1 MKALLLPLLLP
12 VLLLPTPA
20 PGPAPGALQDDGL
33 QDRPAPDTGA
43 LLAAFAALGIQLDL
57 ETGCLAVP
65 VAVEV
70 RDDLLEYLL
79 VMPHGAAHES
89 LFSVGAGNAEAWVQ
103 SLNAALLTLG
113 IVPGTN
119 AQWIPKEPRP
129 SEDELRAGADPY
141 DIVPPSG
148 DGLYLY
154 AAWIE
159 DGDLRFHPVEDLVRD
174 LDRGR
179 TLRRQRFV
187 YLGSRTIERRSG
199 EQAFAAAL
207 EGNLINISFFAQG
220 NTLLSA
226 SAPEC
231 ISQKAWLP
239 NAWLLPPR
247 GTGVLLLFSRQR
259 LDRPPARLEA
269 FVPVVPAGGER
280 R

>member
-1 MKALLLPLLLP
+1 MKASLLPLLLA
-12 VLLLPTPA
+12 LAPA
-20 PGPAPGALQDDGL
+20 PPAPAPAGASQDDAV
-33 QDRPAPDTGA
+33 QDRPEPDTEA
-43 LLAAFAALGIQLDL
+43 LLAAFGALGIQLDL
-57 ETGCLAVP
+57 EAGCVGVP
-65 VAVEV
+65 VAIEV

-89 LFSVGAGNAEAWVQ
+89 LFSVTAGSAEVWVQ

-113 IVPGTN
+113 IVPGAN
-119 AQWIPKEPRP
+119 AQWIPKDPRP
-129 SEDELRAGADPY
+129 TEEELRAGADPY
-141 DIVPPSG
+141 DVVPPAG
-148 DGLYLY
+148 DALFLY

-187 YLGSRTIERRSG
+187 YIGSRTIERRSG
-199 EQAFAAAL
+199 EHAFAAAL

-220 NTLLSA
+220 NTLLTA

-247 GTGVLLLFSRQR
+247 GTSVLLLFSRAR

-269 FVPVVPAGGER
+269 FVPAVPSGGER